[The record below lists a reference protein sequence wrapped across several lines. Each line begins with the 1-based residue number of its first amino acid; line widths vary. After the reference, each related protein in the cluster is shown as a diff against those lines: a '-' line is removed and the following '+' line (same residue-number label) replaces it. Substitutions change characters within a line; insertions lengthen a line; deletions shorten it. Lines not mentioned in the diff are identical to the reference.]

1 MRPLLALAA
10 ACALLV
16 AAGSGAAAAEAEAKN
31 STNKFRQ
38 REASD
43 DMLGYPHLDE
53 DALLKTKCPKHVEL
67 RWQTELVP
75 AFMQLP

>member
-16 AAGSGAAAAEAEAKN
+16 AAGAAAEEAKN

-43 DMLGYPHLDE
+43 DMLGYPHL
-53 DALLKTKCPKHVEL
+53 
-67 RWQTELVP
+67 
-75 AFMQLP
+75 